1 MQIGKES
8 LTCREGVA
16 VFDMSLFGKFYLTGR
31 DAQKAA
37 DWICTN
43 NVNHN
48 AGWNGYELFVC

>member
-8 LTCREGVA
+8 LACRKGVA
-16 VFDMSLFGKFYLTGR
+16 VFDMSSFGKFYLTGH

-43 NVNHN
+43 NVNQD
-48 AGWNGYELFVC
+48 AGWNDYKLSVC